1 MAGPDGGGLP
11 PTDEWDDTD
20 RVMVAIA
27 VACIPAALLIL
38 AVLRVVVEPMISRWL
53 FGL

>member
-20 RVMVAIA
+20 RVMVLLA
-27 VACIPAALLIL
+27 VASVPAALLAY
-38 AVLRVVVEPMISRWL
+38 AVLRVVLVPLIFQWIV
-53 FGL
+53 GQ

>member
-20 RVMVAIA
+20 RVMVLVA
-27 VACIPAALLIL
+27 VISIPAVLLVI
-38 AVLRVVVEPMISRWL
+38 AVLRSVVEPMIGRWIV
-53 FGL
+53 GQ

>member
-20 RVMVAIA
+20 RVMVLVA
-27 VACIPAALLIL
+27 VASVPAALMSY
-38 AVLRVVVEPMISRWL
+38 AVLRVVVAPMMIRWVL
-53 FGL
+53 GQ